1 MKNTGGITILKKLTI
16 ILALLLIFSSS
27 GCLAEEKL
35 TEEDKLCKEDF
46 KINGIK
52 LEQPIS
58 EVISKLGK
66 PDKVEKLS
74 GEDGI
79 LDKDFY
85 FGEIIISTFKY
96 SKRESIGYIIIKR
109 ENIETYRGVKIG
121 DSIKDVFHHYGKNE
135 IDNGIIFYESPF
147 EVGNFAYM
155 IGFVIKEDKVNQ
167 ILLFC
172 EPTT

>member
-1 MKNTGGITILKKLTI
+1 MKRLAI
-16 ILALLLIFSSS
+16 ISALLLLISSS
-27 GCLAEEKL
+27 GCLANEML
-35 TEEDKLCKEDF
+35 TEKDKLSKEDF
-46 KINGIK
+46 EINGIR

-66 PDKVEKLS
+66 PDKVEKLP

-96 SKRESIGYIIIKR
+96 SKRELIGYIFIKK

-121 DSIKDVFHHYGKNE
+121 DNIKEVFYHYGKNE